1 MRPKGKPADLEAR
14 RLEAIELLSSGKKAS
29 EVAKLV
35 GASASSIKRWKDALR
50 EGGREALRAKRH
62 PGRRPRL
69 TPDQKSE
76 LLQLLAAGPRAAGY
90 STDHWTS
97 PQVRELI
104 ERHFGVVFHV
114 GYVWQI
120 LRDMGWNNSAS
131 ERRDNAPEPSDVLN
145 SSQI

>member
-14 RLEAIELLSSGKKAS
+14 RLEAVELLSAGKKAS

-50 EGGREALRAKRH
+50 QGGREALRAKRH

-69 TPDQKSE
+69 TPAQKSE

-90 STDHWTS
+90 STDDWTS

-104 ERHFGVVFHV
+104 ERHFNVVFHV

-120 LRDMGWNNSAS
+120 LRDMGWSNPTGG
-131 ERRDNAPEPSDVLN
+131 RRVNGSGSSDALD
-145 SSQI
+145 SSRI